1 MREGEREGY
10 VHMTLSLQ
18 GREACGARGQ
28 TDKNLI

>member
-1 MREGEREGY
+1 

-28 TDKNLI
+28 ADKNLI